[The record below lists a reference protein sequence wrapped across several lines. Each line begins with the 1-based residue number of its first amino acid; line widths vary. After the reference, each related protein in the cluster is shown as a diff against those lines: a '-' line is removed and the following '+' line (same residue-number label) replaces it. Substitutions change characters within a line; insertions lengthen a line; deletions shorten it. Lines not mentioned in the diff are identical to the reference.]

1 MAWMDRIGKLPSRTL
16 NLAAGVAMLA
26 GLFALGVGIGCG
38 CTPLMITAGAVMFI
52 AGLVPSAVY
61 CRDAKRR
68 PEPISRPEAVPA
80 AIMWPAAEWDM
91 ENIERESGGLVWS
104 EPQAEWQRLH

>member
-26 GLFALGVGIGCG
+26 GLFALGVGIGTG
-38 CTPLMITAGAVMFI
+38 CTPLMVAGGAVIFI
-52 AGLVPSAVY
+52 GGLVPAAVD

-68 PEPISRPEAVPA
+68 HEPTARREAA
-80 AIMWPAAEWDM
+80 AAVTRPAAEWDM
-91 ENIERESGGLVWS
+91 ENNGRESGGLVWI
-104 EPQAEWQRLH
+104 ELEAKRQRLH